1 MAIIKPKR
9 ISDIKPIF
17 NLAQTSQYQVSFGG
31 LSANLRRYLSLRN
44 VDYRFITEDAGLMCY
59 SASLPTSSFATM
71 DLKGS
76 YTGVMEK
83 FAHTK
88 MFNPID
94 LSFYVD
100 HKYKMVKFLEHW
112 TEYIASGSS
121 DISNS
126 ALNPAT
132 PGYFYRMQYPSDVDS
147 GYKCDS
153 TKIIKFNKDYSNPIE
168 YNFYGLFPL
177 AVASPSVSYEGSST
191 LTISVTFNYDRYVCG
206 KVTSADIN
214 RNSDNNKDQ
223 TQPNQQNQSSNSY
236 FLDANAKV
244 TFAYDPNSTNFTF

>member
-1 MAIIKPKR
+1 MAIRKPKR
-9 ISDIKPIF
+9 VTDIKPLF

-31 LSANLRRYLSLRN
+31 LSPNLRTYLASRN

-59 SASLPTSSFATM
+59 SASLPTSSFATT
-71 DLKGS
+71 DLKGG

-100 HKYKMVKFLEHW
+100 SKYKMIKFLEHW
-112 TEYIASGSS
+112 TEYIASGSA
-121 DISNS
+121 DESN
-126 ALNPAT
+126 APLNPAT
-132 PGYFYRMQYPSDVDS
+132 PGYFYRMQYPSDVSS

-153 TKIIKFNKDYSNPIE
+153 TKIVKFNKDYSNPIE

-177 AVASPSVSYEGSST
+177 AVSSPSVSYEGSST

-206 KVTSADIN
+206 RVYSADIN
-214 RNSDNNKDQ
+214 RNSDNNKDE
-223 TQPNQQNQSSNSY
+223 TSSTQQNQPTNSY
-236 FLDANAKV
+236 FLDPNAKV
-244 TFAYDPNSTNFTF
+244 TFAYNPNSTNF